1 MLTRIW
7 QTRGE
12 RRSFSLC
19 PKRDMIRCSLEPYEG
34 KEKYIFISYAHKDN
48 DRVYP
53 IVERLAEMGY
63 RIWYDEGID
72 PGSEWPET
80 IAEHLNNCEVCIA
93 FLSENYL
100 NSHNCRREINFAL
113 RKKKSFI
120 TIVLEPVELSLG
132 MEMQLS
138 ATQSVSKYTFPD
150 DEAFYAKVCTAKFLS
165 VCMAQPSGK
174 SEESQISH
182 AKEQISKEESGR
194 AERGFEAS
202 ETEAQASEREPK
214 RAGEGFEPSGEEVQA
229 LEKSQNAAEQ
239 LGEKLTEA
247 VETGEAVEEERK
259 QTSETESEGASGRR
273 SEEISTAG
281 SKEELIAASKAKA
294 EKPPAAAVEPK
305 EAAKEAP
312 GTEAKNDTHVMRPKG
327 ISLPNPGQKKKPEN
341 PAESKKQAAQ
351 EGNGQKKKILL
362 AAGGAAAALLVLLIV
377 VFSAISGGGAV
388 TVAGREVKPGETN
401 VSLSRVTVTEEDVRN
416 LASLEELKYL
426 HFNGCSFEEGAA
438 DQLGSLSPTLVTL
451 ELTECTGIKDYGVLS
466 KLTSLKRLKID
477 SCGLTDAELG
487 AITFNS
493 AITDILLSGNGEL
506 SDLTPLKTASALSD
520 LQVNNTSVTDFTA
533 LSACTALR
541 TLSADGC
548 GIRDLSSLKG
558 QGIVYLSL
566 ADNEIE
572 SLSPLAGSETIR
584 ELDLSGNRIEDI
596 SPLAGMA
603 QLTVLE
609 LNDNAVASLAP
620 LSGCAKLRT
629 VRVSRNRL
637 TGLTGLEQALELKE
651 IEAAENE
658 ITEIDGLRNCTV
670 LTHVDLTDNG
680 ISDISILAK
689 SAATLKKAY
698 LGGNRI
704 DRIDALKGTAALEYL
719 SLDGNKIVSLEP
731 LADSAALRGLSA
743 EHNLITSTD
752 GLENAVKLRY
762 LYLAHNR
769 IEDVETLE
777 ALTAKAED
785 SYYVLDVSSNAISSL
800 QLGGS
805 INYDR
810 LAVYG
815 NPLTSLDFLREIK
828 GTRLYFTY
836 LDEAGTEGF
845 GDTFTWFGI
854 LDCPAD
860 KQVATKNNIRGAVNF
875 LTEEEIEADLAQAGS
890 GTR

>member
-1 MLTRIW
+1 MV
-7 QTRGE
+7 
-12 RRSFSLC
+12 
-19 PKRDMIRCSLEPYEG
+19 RCSLEPYEG

-53 IVERLAEMGY
+53 IIEKLAGMGY

-165 VCMAQPSGK
+165 VCMAQPGERA
-174 SEESQISH
+174 EESRGLSGEE
-182 AKEQISKEESGR
+182 AKSAEKES
-194 AERGFEAS
+194 ERGGQNS
-202 ETEAQASEREPK
+202 EPTVEEEQASEREPK
-214 RAGEGFEPSGEEVQA
+214 KTEESFE
-229 LEKSQNAAEQ
+229 
-239 LGEKLTEA
+239 
-247 VETGEAVEEERK
+247 
-259 QTSETESEGASGRR
+259 ASG
-273 SEEISTAG
+273 A
-281 SKEELIAASKAKA
+281 
-294 EKPPAAAVEPK
+294 EPK
-305 EAAKEAP
+305 EAAKETQ
-312 GTEAKNDTHVMRPKG
+312 GTEVKDDTSVTLSKRLSP
-327 ISLPNPGQKKKPEN
+327 PNFVKKKRTEN
-341 PAESKKQAAQ
+341 STKNKKQDTQ
-351 EGNGQKKKILL
+351 EGNSKKKKMLL
-362 AAGGAAAALLVLLIV
+362 MAGGAALLVLLIIV
-377 VFSAISGGGAV
+377 VSAVSGGGKV
-388 TVAGREVKPGETN
+388 TVAGKEIKRSET
-401 VSLSRVTVTEEDVRN
+401 SVTFSDVTITEEDVRN
-416 LASLEELKYL
+416 LASLEELYSL
-426 HFNGCSFEEGAA
+426 SFRRCRFEEGAA
-438 DQLGSLSPTLVTL
+438 DQLGSLSPALTDLGF
-451 ELTECTGIKDYGVLS
+451 TECTGIKNYGGLS
-466 KLTSLKRLKID
+466 ELKTLTFLEIQ
-477 SCGLTDAELG
+477 SCGLTDQELG
-487 AITFNS
+487 DVTFSDEIAQITL
-493 AITDILLSGNGEL
+493 DGNAEL
-506 SDLTPLKTASALSD
+506 SDLTPLKTASALWR

-533 LSACTALR
+533 LSSCTALR

-558 QGIVYLSL
+558 QGISYLSL

-572 SLSPLAGSETIR
+572 SLSPLAGNETIR
-584 ELDLSGNRIEDI
+584 NLFLSGNRIEDI
-596 SPLAGMA
+596 SPLAGMT

-620 LSGCAKLRT
+620 LSGCAKLST
-629 VRVSRNRL
+629 VRVSRNCL
-637 TGLTGLEQALELKE
+637 TSLNGLEQALELKR
-651 IEAAENE
+651 IEAAGNE
-658 ITEIDGLRNCTV
+658 ITEIDGLQNCTI
-670 LTHVDLTDNG
+670 LTHVDLTDNE

-689 SAATLKKAY
+689 SAATLEQVY
-698 LGGNRI
+698 LGGNQL
-704 DRIDALKGTAALEYL
+704 DRIDALKGTAALTNL
-719 SLDGNKIVSLEP
+719 NLDGNRIVSLES
-731 LADSAALRGLSA
+731 LADSIELYGLSA

-752 GLENAVKLRY
+752 GLENAVQLRY

-769 IEDVETLE
+769 IEDVEALE

-785 SYYVLDVSSNAISSL
+785 SYYVLDISNNAISSL

-805 INYDR
+805 INYNR

-860 KQVATKNNIRGAVNF
+860 KQVATKNNIRGTVNF
-875 LTEEEIEADLAQAGS
+875 LTEEEAEADIAQAG
-890 GTR
+890 TR

>member
-1 MLTRIW
+1 
-7 QTRGE
+7 
-12 RRSFSLC
+12 
-19 PKRDMIRCSLEPYEG
+19 MIRCSLEPYEG

-165 VCMAQPSGK
+165 ACMAQPREKSGESRETSHVEARV
-174 SEESQISH
+174 SE
-182 AKEQISKEESGR
+182 KESGR
-194 AERGFEAS
+194 DARGLEA
-202 ETEAQASEREPK
+202 AKA
-214 RAGEGFEPSGEEVQA
+214 AG
-229 LEKSQNAAEQ
+229 
-239 LGEKLTEA
+239 
-247 VETGEAVEEERK
+247 TGE
-259 QTSETESEGASGRR
+259 
-273 SEEISTAG
+273 
-281 SKEELIAASKAKA
+281 AASKAEA
-294 EKPPAAAVEPK
+294 EKPPASTAEPK
-305 EAAKEAP
+305 KAGKATEREAEKPPASAAEPKDAAKEAP
-312 GTEAKNDTHVMRPKG
+312 KTETENDAPVIPHKG
-327 ISLPNPGQKKKPEN
+327 ISLQNLGKKKKTEN
-341 PAESKKQAAQ
+341 PTENKKQDTQ
-351 EGNGQKKKILL
+351 EGSGKKKKILL
-362 AAGGAAAALLVLLIV
+362 TAGGAAAALLILLII
-377 VFSAISGGGAV
+377 VFSAASGGGAV
-388 TVAGREVKPGETN
+388 TVAGKEVKPGETS

-426 HFNGCSFEEGAA
+426 YFNGCSFEEGAA
-438 DQLGSLSPTLVTL
+438 DRLGSLSPTLTTL

-466 KLTSLKRLKID
+466 ELRSLKRLKID

-487 AITFNS
+487 AVTFS
-493 AITDILLSGNGEL
+493 DVITDIFLNGNGEL

-520 LQVNNTSVTDFTA
+520 LQVNNTSVTDFTV

-572 SLSPLAGSETIR
+572 SLSSFAGNETVR

-620 LSGCAKLRT
+620 LSGCAKLST
-629 VRVSRNRL
+629 VRVNRNRL

-658 ITEIDGLRNCTV
+658 IAEIDGLQNCTV

-689 SAATLKKAY
+689 SAATLKKVY
-698 LGGNRI
+698 LGGNRLES
-704 DRIDALKGTAALEYL
+704 IDALKGTAALEYL
-719 SLDGNKIVSLEP
+719 NLDGNGIVSLEP

-752 GLENAVKLRY
+752 GLENAVRLRY

-815 NPLTSLDFLREIK
+815 NPLTSLDFLQEIK

-845 GDTFTWFGI
+845 GGTFTWFGI

-860 KQVATKNNIRGAVNF
+860 RQVATKNNIRGTVNF
-875 LTEEEIEADLAQAGS
+875 LTEEEIEADIAQAWS
-890 GTR
+890 GARW